1 MDFDNPTFGNSH
13 YNFTSPLSSLN
24 LKANIKQEK
33 ANINERFLRKKTD
46 FCKYNLFKNPLKPES

>member
-1 MDFDNPTFGNSH
+1 MDFDDPAFGNSH
-13 YNFTSPLSSLN
+13 YNFTSLN